1 MTAHHCGLN
10 SAGHVAQFDSSRT
23 DAATEPPPG
32 VMSVTAINLLP
43 RGAPIGRNLRRLGYC
58 SQRCRATMPADIAC
72 NPQTYSRA
80 SGNTIM
86 SVWLCRS
93 QQYSQHALHTVGCGT
108 QSMYGTTH
116 RKATSIH
123 KRPPFQTM
131 PPLSQPCVAYH
142 CQRSPLVSIALDV
155 LNSDHAQPTSPIL
168 NAYAA

>member
-23 DAATEPPPG
+23 DATTEPPPG

-58 SQRCRATMPADIAC
+58 SERCRATMAADIAC

-86 SVWLCRS
+86 SVWLCTS

-108 QSMYGTTH
+108 QSMYIWHNAPQSNLNPQKTPIPNNA
-116 RKATSIH
+116 ATVS
-123 KRPPFQTM
+123 TM
-131 PPLSQPCVAYH
+131 RGIPLSAVALGQY
-142 CQRSPLVSIALDV
+142 CP
-155 LNSDHAQPTSPIL
+155 
-168 NAYAA
+168 